1 MTANLTIDIWS
12 DVMCPWCIIGYK
24 QLETALA
31 ALDGEIAAEIRWR
44 PFELNPDM
52 AAGGEDSA
60 AHLARK
66 YGRTAQQAAEARS
79 RMSEMAEAA
88 GYSFRF
94 TGPMD
99 DEGEPPAA
107 RLWNTFLAHKLLA
120 HTLRAHG
127 PDAQTRL
134 KLALFDAH
142 FQQRR
147 DLSDR
152 AVLTEICEGAGLP
165 GYEAEIAFDDP
176 VLGDLV
182 RAEEAQAL
190 DLNIT
195 GVPAMVVGGRFLIP
209 GAQDPETYTSALRR
223 AVERGMAA

>member
-1 MTANLTIDIWS
+1 MSAKPRPILAIDIWS

-24 QLETALA
+24 QLETALDTLA
-31 ALDGEIAAEIRWR
+31 GEITAEIRWR

-52 AAGGEDSA
+52 AAEGEDSA
-60 AHLARK
+60 AHLQRK
-66 YGRTAQQAAEARS
+66 YGRTAQQAADARS

-88 GYSFRF
+88 GYSFRYS
-94 TGPMD
+94 GA
-99 DEGEPPAA
+99 GEPPAA

-120 HTLRAHG
+120 HTLRGHG
-127 PDAQTRL
+127 AEAQTRL

-147 DLSDR
+147 DVSDR
-152 AVLTEICEGAGLP
+152 AVLTEIYAGVGLP
-165 GYEAEIAFDDP
+165 AYEAEIAFDDP
-176 VLGDLV
+176 VLGELV
-182 RAEEAQAL
+182 RAEETQAM

>member
-1 MTANLTIDIWS
+1 MSVTLNPILAIDIWS

-24 QLETALA
+24 QLETALGT
-31 ALDGEIAAEIRWR
+31 LEGEIVAEIRWR

-52 AAGGEDSA
+52 ATEGEDSA

-66 YGRTAQQAAEARS
+66 YGRTAQQAADARS

-88 GYSFRF
+88 GYSFRYS
-94 TGPMD
+94 GA
-99 DEGEPPAA
+99 GEPPAA

-127 PDAQTRL
+127 SAAQTRL

-147 DLSDR
+147 DVSDR
-152 AVLTEICEGAGLP
+152 AVLTEIYAGVGLP
-165 GYEAEIAFDDP
+165 AYEAEIAFDDP
-176 VLGDLV
+176 VLAELV
-182 RAEEAQAL
+182 RAEETQAL